1 MGFDVILQQITM
13 LGIVMLLGFLGVKT
27 RYITPDLKNGISQVI
42 IKFTLP
48 LLNLT
53 AITGQTMQ
61 ADMLRNAVIIVLVE
75 VFVIGVLF
83 GLANLVAKLFHL
95 PPATKTIHTLMSTF
109 GNVVF
114 LGYPLITALFGQ
126 EGLFYAIV
134 YALVNDGFLWTAGV
148 YMLAKSGAGDAKA
161 SFKKL
166 INPNTVAFLVALIM
180 LACGIKLPDVIHEPL
195 AKVGS
200 MTTWLAM
207 LFIGITLGGIP
218 LRGIYKKASIY
229 FIVLVKMLL
238 VPAILIFI
246 LSLFP
251 IDRMLLSVLILQV
264 AMPVQ
269 TIITVMAGEYHSDY
283 QYAAECVFIT
293 TVASLVTLPAIY
305 YFMLQI
311 MK

>member
-1 MGFDVILQQITM
+1 MGFDVILVQITM

-27 RYITPDLKNGISQVI
+27 KYITPDLKNGISQVI
-42 IKFTLP
+42 VKFTLP
-48 LLNLT
+48 LLNIT
-53 AITGQTMQ
+53 AITGQTMR
-61 ADMLRNAVIIVLVE
+61 ADMLRNAGIIVIAEVII
-75 VFVIGVLF
+75 IAILF
-83 GLANLVAKLFHL
+83 IAAKIIANLFHL
-95 PPATKTIHTLMSTF
+95 PPATKTVHTLMSTF

-134 YALVNDGFLWTAGV
+134 YALVNDGFLWTGGV
-148 YMLAKSGAGDAKA
+148 YMFAKSGNGDTKA

-166 INPNTVAFLVALIM
+166 INPNTVAFLVALAM
-180 LACGIKLPDVIHEPL
+180 LAFGIKLPDVIHEPL

-218 LRGIYKKASIY
+218 LRGIYKKVSIY
-229 FIVLVKMLL
+229 FIILVKMVI
-238 VPAILIFI
+238 VPAILVLI
-246 LSLFP
+246 LSALS
-251 IDRMLLSVLILQV
+251 IDKTLMSVLILQV

-269 TIITVMAGEYHSDY
+269 TIITVIAGEYQSDY

-293 TVASLVTLPAIY
+293 TVASLVTLPAMY

-311 MK
+311 I